1 MLAAFGGQGISSCMA
16 VTRILMIL
24 FSSPGFIQEQRPA
37 RSEPLEALGDTA
49 ESATEAASELASWVA
64 SGSRDALVA
73 VGLTIAITT
82 LFWFIRFGLIRLIL
96 RLPRNDDYS
105 FSAIFNRIV
114 RRFRLYFMVATGLV
128 ITDRILELPQT
139 ISTFSHVLFVITATL
154 QAAEFVQEAAVSSIR
169 RQAIRHPQ
177 DASTLASAVNLIK
190 WFINVVIWSFAL
202 LLILDN
208 VGADVTTLIA
218 GLGIG
223 GVAIG
228 LAAQGMFRDLFSSLS
243 IVLDKPFQVGDT
255 VRYGETWG
263 DIEDIGL
270 KTTRIRSKTGEQ
282 IIISNTNLLEEEIHN
297 MRRMNRRR
305 IETQFGVI
313 FQTPPDLAE
322 AIPGIVAELVKG
334 IQGVAF
340 DRCSMSAFGPSS
352 LDFDLVFYS
361 LNPDFNRSMALRSK
375 VLLALFR
382 KFGEEGIEFAYPTQ
396 TLYISGAG
404 KTKAMR
410 LDTELAEGALVMEG
424 PLETDG
430 D

>member
-1 MLAAFGGQGISSCMA
+1 MSRC
-16 VTRILMIL
+16 T
-24 FSSPGFIQEQRPA
+24 A
-37 RSEPLEALGDTA
+37 RSRDRHMVKLLEARDAYEKANPNVL
-49 ESATEAASELASWVA
+49 SSWIHTEFQ
-64 SGSRDALVA
+64 SRDALIA
-73 VGLTIAITT
+73 LGLTVVIT
-82 LFWFIRFGLIRLIL
+82 LILWFVRWGLTRLIL
-96 RLPRNDDYS
+96 HLPRNDDYS
-105 FSAIFNRIV
+105 LSAIFNRIV
-114 RRFRLYFMVATGLV
+114 RRFRLYFMLAAALL
-128 ITDRILELPQT
+128 ITDRIMELPQT
-139 ISTFSHVLFVITATL
+139 VSTFTHVLFVITATL
-154 QAAEFVQEAAVSSIR
+154 QAAELLQEAAISSIR
-169 RQAIRHPQ
+169 RQAIRNPQ

-255 VRYGETWG
+255 VRYDDTWG

-270 KTTRIRSKTGEQ
+270 KTTRVRSRTGEQ
-282 IIISNTNLLEEEIHN
+282 IIISNTNLLEKEIHN

-313 FQTPPDLAE
+313 FQTPPDVAD
-322 AIPGIVAELVKG
+322 AIPGLVAELVKG

-340 DRCSMSAFGPSS
+340 DRCSMAGFGPSS
-352 LDFDLVFYS
+352 LDFDLVFYT
-361 LNPDFNRSMALRSK
+361 LNPDFNRSMALKSK

-396 TLYISGAG
+396 TLYISGVG
-404 KTKAMR
+404 KTKAVR
-410 LDTELAEGALVMEG
+410 LDSDAADGPPAIEG
-424 PLETDG
+424 PFEPEKG
-430 D
+430 

>member
-1 MLAAFGGQGISSCMA
+1 MADALAKLIGQGSGPM
-16 VTRILMIL
+16 L
-24 FSSPGFIQEQRPA
+24 QEEPRKPL
-37 RSEPLEALGDTA
+37 SEPLDALGETA
-49 ESATEAASELASWVA
+49 ESATEAASEFATWVA
-64 SGSRDALVA
+64 SGSREALIALGLAVA
-73 VGLTIAITT
+73 MTVIL
-82 LFWFIRFGLIRLIL
+82 WFARWGLIRLM
-96 RLPRNDDYS
+96 RHLPRNDDYS
-105 FSAIFNRIV
+105 LSAIFNRIV
-114 RRFRLYFMVATGLV
+114 RRFRIYFMLATALL
-128 ITDRILELPQT
+128 ITDRIMELPQT

-154 QAAEFVQEAAVSSIR
+154 QAAELLQEAAISSIR
-169 RQAIRHPQ
+169 RQAIRNPQ

-223 GVAIG
+223 GIAIG

-255 VRYGETWG
+255 VRYRDTWG

-270 KTTRIRSKTGEQ
+270 KTTRIRSKSGEQ

-313 FQTPPDLAE
+313 FQTPPKVAE
-322 AIPGIVAELVKG
+322 AIPGMVAELVKG
-334 IQGVAF
+334 VQGVSF
-340 DRCSMSAFGPSS
+340 DRCSMAAFGPSS
-352 LDFDLVFYS
+352 LDYELVFYS
-361 LNPDFNRSMALRSK
+361 LNPDFNRSMAARSN

-382 KFGEEGIEFAYPTQ
+382 KFKEEGVEFAYPTQ
-396 TLYISGAG
+396 TLYVSGVENVPEGRFEA
-404 KTKAMR
+404 KTSE
-410 LDTELAEGALVMEG
+410 DALVVEG
-424 PLETDG
+424 PLDAGTDKS
-430 D
+430 